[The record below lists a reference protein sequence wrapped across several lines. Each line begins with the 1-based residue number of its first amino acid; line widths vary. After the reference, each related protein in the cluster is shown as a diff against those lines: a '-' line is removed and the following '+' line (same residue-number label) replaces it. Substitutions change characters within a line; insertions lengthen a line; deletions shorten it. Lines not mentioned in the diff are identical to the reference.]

1 MRFPRLRPAWLV
13 GCVAVAVWSSTSTS
27 YALCDWLCSWLQPRG
42 SAVTTYTPP
51 FSSRPVAAAPAVAA
65 PTMCSYVPQ
74 IAYRTV
80 YRPVPV
86 TTCQA
91 VTACD
96 PCTGCAVTTFRPVT
110 AYTYQAQLVPCT
122 TYRMVCSTPSAPYAP
137 AASACAPYVGLGTSA
152 AVGGAGC
159 ATCAPSSPTL
169 SPSPTSPAPWS
180 APPTLPGPVAPSSA
194 SGAGSTSILSGGA
207 PSASGSTQPGTAT
220 GTTPPAGTPTY
231 APGPGGT
238 PPAAPVSPYAPKPSG
253 SSGGSLYGPGLRLRT
268 LPGAVPSSTTP
279 SSVPLTPASPAS
291 PGRTAARPV
300 VQASYAL
307 PVSLPGPT
315 TQRPLDLGGW
325 QPVR

>member
-1 MRFPRLRPAWLV
+1 MRFPRWRPAWLV
-13 GCVAVAVWSSTSTS
+13 GCVAVAVWSSSSTS
-27 YALCDWLCSWLQPRG
+27 YALCDWLGSWLQPRG
-42 SAVTTYTPP
+42 NAVTTYTPP

-86 TTCQA
+86 TACQA

-137 AASACAPYVGLGTSA
+137 AASACAPYLGLGAS
-152 AVGGAGC
+152 AVGSGAGC
-159 ATCAPSSPTL
+159 ATCAPSLPMQA
-169 SPSPTSPAPWS
+169 PTSLAPSS
-180 APPTLPGPVAPSSA
+180 ATPTLPGPVAPSSA
-194 SGAGSTSILSGGA
+194 SGASSTSILSGGS
-207 PSASGSTQPGTAT
+207 PSSSGSTQPGAAT

-238 PPAAPVSPYAPKPSG
+238 PPAGPVSPYAPKSSG
-253 SSGGSLYGPGLRLRT
+253 SSSGSLDGPGLRLRT
-268 LPGAVPSSTTP
+268 LPGRTAP
-279 SSVPLTPASPAS
+279 SSVPRTPATPAPS
-291 PGRTAARPV
+291 GRTAARPV
-300 VQASYAL
+300 VHASYML
-307 PVSLPGPT
+307 PVSLPTPT